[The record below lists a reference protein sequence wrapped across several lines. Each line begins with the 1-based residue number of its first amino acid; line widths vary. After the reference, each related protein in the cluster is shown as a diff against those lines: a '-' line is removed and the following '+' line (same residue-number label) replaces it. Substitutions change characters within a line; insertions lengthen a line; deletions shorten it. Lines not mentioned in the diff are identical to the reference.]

1 MHLLK
6 ECPDGVEGTEL
17 EELYKEAKFAAWPSE
32 LRSQYERY
40 TMNQNDYG
48 NILEEHYEDGFSAG
62 HSVGLAEG
70 HAEGHAEG
78 RAEGLAEGRAET
90 IRKMVAGGVPLEVIA
105 NSLGQQ
111 TEEIKG
117 IL

>member
-1 MHLLK
+1 M
-6 ECPDGVEGTEL
+6 EGTEL

-48 NILEEHYEDGFSAG
+48 NILEERYEDGFSAG
-62 HSVGLAEG
+62 HSVG
-70 HAEGHAEG
+70 HAEG
-78 RAEGLAEGRAET
+78 RAEGRAEGHAEGRAET
-90 IRKMVAGGVPLEVIA
+90 IRKMVAGGIPLEVIA
-105 NSLGQQ
+105 SSLGLSI
-111 TEEIKG
+111 EEIKG

>member
-6 ECPDGVEGTEL
+6 ECPSGVKGTEL

-32 LRSQYERY
+32 LRSLYERY

-62 HSVGLAEG
+62 HSAG
-70 HAEGHAEG
+70 HAEG
-78 RAEGLAEGRAET
+78 LNEGRAET
-90 IRKMVAGGVPLEVIA
+90 IRKMVAGGVPLEIVA
-105 NSLGQQ
+105 NSLGISI
-111 TEEIKG
+111 EEIKE

>member
-6 ECPDGVEGTEL
+6 ECPNGAKGTEL

-32 LRSQYERY
+32 LRTRYEIY

-62 HSVGLAEG
+62 HSAG

-78 RAEGLAEGRAET
+78 LNEGRAET
-90 IRKMVAGGVPLEVIA
+90 IRKMVAGGVPLEMVA
-105 NSLGQQ
+105 NSLGLSI
-111 TEEIKG
+111 EEIKE

>member
-1 MHLLK
+1 MK
-6 ECPDGVEGTEL
+6 ECPNGVKGTEL

-62 HSVGLAEG
+62 HSAG

-78 RAEGLAEGRAET
+78 LNEGRAET

-105 NSLGQQ
+105 NSLGLSIA
-111 TEEIKG
+111 EIKE